1 LLESAQGEA
10 PVTLYVTPQILCE
23 FYAIVTNGRRVLKP
37 RSSADALAAISDM
50 LGFLR
55 VLPVP
60 VTAIDEVMALLR
72 RHPVTGGE
80 IFDLQIIATMKLNGI
95 FANLHFQRR
104 RLYALLRSRASNA
117 LTHSYTTDQ
126 NDNPSSEPSPRSSL
140 GGYEARWPVEY
151 NRGRIA

>member
-1 LLESAQGEA
+1 MSVEPGIVDANVLVYALDADAPQHVACRTLLESAQGKA

-23 FYAIVTNGRRVLKP
+23 FYAIVTNARRVLKP

-72 RHPVTGGE
+72 RYPVTGGE

-95 FANLHFQRR
+95 
-104 RLYALLRSRASNA
+104 SRIYTFNA
-117 LTHSYTTDQ
+117 DDFTPFSEIEPLT
-126 NDNPSSEPSPRSSL
+126 P
-140 GGYEARWPVEY
+140 
-151 NRGRIA
+151 